1 MTPPEILKR
10 FFGYDSFRP
19 VQEDVIR
26 AILAGEDVLAIMPT
40 GAGKSLC
47 FQVPALALPAGT
59 VVISPLISLMKDQV
73 EALAAEGVP
82 ASYVNSTV
90 PAGESIQRLR
100 DLYTGRLKLLYMA
113 PEKLEPSYFTEC
125 LRQVP
130 LSLFVVDEAHC
141 VSQWGHDFRPSYRR
155 IDAFLDTLPKRPV
168 VAAFTATATP
178 VVEEDMKRS
187 LRLEGARVFR
197 TGLDRPNLSF
207 RVVRG
212 ADKKEFIREY
222 AAAHREESGIVYCA
236 TRKAADEVYEFLAAA
251 GFRAGRYHAGMTDEE
266 RRQAQ
271 EDFSYDRT
279 LVMAATNAFGMGID
293 KSNVRYVIHYQM
305 PKSLE
310 AYYQEAGRAGRDG
323 AAAECILLYS
333 GQDAAIQRYLI
344 ERSARDEE
352 KTPLDYE
359 RLARMEDYCRTTD
372 CLRNTILRYFGEAAE
387 EPCGHCGNCEAARS
401 RVRVTD
407 EAALFFRTIA
417 ATGEAFGASV
427 IAHILKGSR
436 SEIIRSRRLE
446 GCPTYGKL
454 SGRKTG
460 DIRAAVERCAADGWL
475 RREGGQYPVL
485 KLTDAARD
493 VLDGRREVYGL
504 PVGAAS
510 FLKEAARSGRKP
522 QAEARGG
529 LFDALRALRKAI
541 AAEEQVPPF
550 VVFSDATLEDMA
562 ARKPRSLAEMGEV
575 RGVGA
580 FKLRKYGPRFLEA
593 VSGVREEA
601 PEPPEPE
608 ERPAGTAVPARGAR
622 FLGQADSAADEARV
636 KELVRLLALRQQAL
650 VKAGRARRC
659 HCFREETLRAIAVR
673 RPAGEAEMLAIP
685 GVGRSRWEH
694 VGRWLLPLLHGGDG
708 EAPSCLTAEPPR
720 RPKTAAEKQENGET
734 VSAASEKQ
742 AKAVDMSKASAKP
755 AVSAPARVKAAAKPA
770 ARHWPAE
777 GGAVAAEAFLLYME
791 KVRQRLARQADLPP
805 EAICP
810 RETLA
815 AIAQGSRAPGG
826 MSAEQRILYGPAL
839 LAAADVYRKLF

>member
-178 VVEEDMKRS
+178 VVEEDMKQS

-212 ADKKEFIREY
+212 ADKKEFIRTY
-222 AAAHREESGIVYCA
+222 AAEHREESGIVYCA
-236 TRKAADEVYEFLAAA
+236 TRKAVDEVYEFLTAA
-251 GFRAGRYHAGMTDEE
+251 GFRAGRYHAGMSDEA

-333 GQDAAIQRYLI
+333 GQDAAIQRFLI
-344 ERSARDEE
+344 ERNGSEDE
-352 KTPLDYE
+352 KKALDYE

-372 CLRNTILRYFGEAAE
+372 CLRNTILRYFGETAE

-401 RVRVTD
+401 RVRITD
-407 EAALFFRTIA
+407 QAALFFRTIE
-417 ATGEAFGASV
+417 ATRESFGASV
-427 IAHILKGSR
+427 IVHVLRGSHN
-436 SEIIRSRRLE
+436 EIIRSRHLE
-446 GCPTYGKL
+446 DCPTFGKL
-454 SGRKTG
+454 PHRKVR
-460 DIRAAVERCAADGWL
+460 DLKAALDSLAADGWI

-493 VLDGRREVYGL
+493 VLNGRREVYGL

-510 FLKEAARSGRKP
+510 LRDEAARAKQTIRSG
-522 QAEARGG
+522 ARGG
-529 LFDALRALRKAI
+529 LFETLRALRKAI

-601 PEPPEPE
+601 PDLPEAARKEDGPV
-608 ERPAGTAVPARGAR
+608 VPARGAR
-622 FLGQADSAADEARV
+622 FLAQADGAADEARLR
-636 KELVRLLALRQQAL
+636 EMTRLLGLRQREL
-650 VKAGRARRC
+650 VKAGKARRC
-659 HCFREETLRAIAVR
+659 HCFREETLRAIALR
-673 RPAGEAEMLAIP
+673 RPATEAEMLAIP

-708 EAPSCLTAEPPR
+708 AAPSFPRAEPPR
-720 RPKTAAEKQENGET
+720 KPGKTTSAKRAAARAPAPAMPSAR
-734 VSAASEKQ
+734 SAASP
-742 AKAVDMSKASAKP
+742 ARAKP
-755 AVSAPARVKAAAKPA
+755 GAPAPKPA
-770 ARHWPAE
+770 AQSLPAA
-777 GGAVAAEAFLLYME
+777 GDPLAAEAFLLYLE

-815 AIAQGSRAPGG
+815 AIAEGSRAPGG
-826 MSAEQRILYGPAL
+826 MSPEQRILYGPAL

>member
-1 MTPPEILKR
+1 MTPSEILKR

-19 VQEDVIR
+19 VQEEVIR

-40 GAGKSLC
+40 GAGKSVC

-178 VVEEDMKRS
+178 VVEADMKQS

-212 ADKKEFIREY
+212 ADKKEWIRTY
-222 AAAHREESGIVYCA
+222 AEEHREESGIVYCA
-236 TRKAADEVYEFLAAA
+236 TRKAVDEVYEFLTAQ
-251 GFRAGRYHAGMTDEE
+251 GFRAGRYHAGMSDDA

-333 GQDAAIQRYLI
+333 GQDAAIQRFLI
-344 ERSARDEE
+344 ERSGGEDE
-352 KTPLDYE
+352 KKALDYE

-372 CLRNTILRYFGEAAE
+372 CLRNTILRYFGETAA

-401 RVRVTD
+401 RVRITD
-407 EAALFFRTIA
+407 QAALFFRTIE
-417 ATGEAFGASV
+417 ATHESFGASV
-427 IAHILKGSR
+427 IVHVLRGSR
-436 SEIIRSRRLE
+436 NEIVRSHHLE
-446 GCPTYGKL
+446 DCPTYGRL
-454 SGRKTG
+454 PHRKVR
-460 DIRAAVERCAADGWL
+460 DLKAALDSLAADGWI

-493 VLDGRREVYGL
+493 VLNGQREVYGL
-504 PVGAAS
+504 PVGAPS
-510 FLKEAARSGRKP
+510 LWNEAARAKRTSRADGR
-522 QAEARGG
+522 GS
-529 LFDALRALRKAI
+529 LFDTLRALRKAI
-541 AAEEQVPPF
+541 AAEEHVPPF

-562 ARKPRSLAEMGEV
+562 VRKPRSLTEMGEV

-593 VSGVREEA
+593 VSGVKEEA
-601 PEPPEPE
+601 PDLLETV
-608 ERPAGTAVPARGAR
+608 RTGTGPVVPARGAR
-622 FLGQADSAADEARV
+622 FLAQADSAADEARLR
-636 KELVRLLALRQQAL
+636 ETTRLLALRQREL
-650 VKAGRARRC
+650 VKVGKARRC
-659 HCFREETLRAIAVR
+659 HCFREETLRAIALR
-673 RPAGEAEMLAIP
+673 RPATEAEMLAIP

-694 VGRWLLPLLHGGDG
+694 VGRWLLPLLHGGADV
-708 EAPSCLTAEPPR
+708 PSFLTAEPPR
-720 RPKTAAEKQENGET
+720 RPKKAAERQEKSET
-734 VSAASEKQ
+734 ISTAPEKRAEAADIAQ
-742 AKAVDMSKASAKP
+742 TGTPP
-755 AVSAPARVKAAAKPA
+755 AVSSTARTKSTAKPA
-770 ARHWPAE
+770 AQPLPAE
-777 GGAVAAEAFLLYME
+777 GDPLAAEAFLLYME
-791 KVRQRLARQADLPP
+791 KVRQRLARQADRAP
-805 EAICP
+805 EDICP

-815 AIAQGSRAPGG
+815 AIAQGSRTPGG